1 MTTPLSHVEHKATAI
16 LMFVAALVFSF
27 PESSLAASP
36 ALTGNQSLVF
46 ELKQNAL
53 KENQAGLSMEE
64 VSRNDELVTAVRLYL
79 ESKQSP
85 LAPYAHLIVKEPNWQ
100 QALAITFVESNFCRK
115 AANMNCGSVGVGP
128 SHPSWRKFENHFNG
142 FQAVTK
148 LLDKP
153 LYKDKYNTCKK
164 KLGVYVVPGSP
175 NWLRGCEKV
184 EQEMHNLVTEA
195 ETKQYMKIAVHQ
207 PQNSLAHKELALA
220 Q

>member
-1 MTTPLSHVEHKATAI
+1 MTTPLSHIEHRATAI
-16 LMFVAALVFSF
+16 LMLIAALVFSF

-53 KENQAGLSMEE
+53 KENETGLSIDE
-64 VSRNDELVTAVRLYL
+64 VRKNDELVTAVRLYL

-85 LAPYAHLIVKEPNWQ
+85 LAPYAHLIVQEPNWQ

-115 AANMNCGSVGVGP
+115 AANMNCGSVGVAP
-128 SHPSWRKFENHFNG
+128 NHQSWRKFENHFNG

-195 ETKQYMKIAVHQ
+195 ETKQYMKIAAHQ
-207 PQNSLAHKELALA
+207 PQNPTTHRELALA

>member
-1 MTTPLSHVEHKATAI
+1 MTTPLSHTEHKAAAI
-16 LMFVAALVFSF
+16 VMFVAALVFSF

-36 ALTGNQSLVF
+36 TLTGNQSLVF

-53 KENQAGLSMEE
+53 KENQTGLSMDEI
-64 VSRNDELVTAVRLYL
+64 RQNDELVTAVRLYL

-85 LAPYAHLIVKEPNWQ
+85 LAPYAHLIIKEPNWQ
-100 QALAITFVESNFCRK
+100 QALAITFVESNFCKR

-128 SHPSWRKFENHFNG
+128 SHQSWRKFENHFNG

-148 LLDKP
+148 LLEKP

-164 KLGVYVVPGSP
+164 KIGVYVVPGSS

-184 EQEMHNLVTEA
+184 EQEMHNLVAEA
-195 ETKQYMKIAVHQ
+195 ETKQYVKIAIHQ
-207 PQNSLAHKELALA
+207 PNNSALNKELALA